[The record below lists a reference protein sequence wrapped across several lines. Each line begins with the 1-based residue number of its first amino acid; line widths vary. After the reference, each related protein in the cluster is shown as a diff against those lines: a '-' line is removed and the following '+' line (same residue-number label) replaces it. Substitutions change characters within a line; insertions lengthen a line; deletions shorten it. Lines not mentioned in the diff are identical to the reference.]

1 MGKGLIT
8 LRDYSRE
15 DIEEIL
21 SLARTMA
28 RYQRTGTD
36 IAQGKILAAL
46 FFEPSTRTRLSFETA
61 MLRLGGKVIGFSSTE
76 GTSVGK
82 GETLADTVR
91 TVAQY
96 ADLLVIRHPREGAAQ
111 LAAEFSSLPVINAGD
126 GSGNHPTQTLLDLY
140 TMIDHLKDLEGR
152 EIALVGDLRYGRTVH
167 SLAPALALFGAKLI
181 LVSPQELRIKN
192 EIKEEL
198 DRSGVKLRETE
209 DITDALGADVL
220 YITRIQQ
227 ERFPDATEY
236 AKVAGAYR
244 IDRQLLGKRNP
255 LIMHPLPRVDEIAAD
270 VDDLPTAVYFE
281 QAGNGVPVRIAL
293 IVRALGLG
301 G

>member
-1 MGKGLIT
+1 
-8 LRDYSRE
+8 
-15 DIEEIL
+15 
-21 SLARTMA
+21 MA

-46 FFEPSTRTRLSFETA
+46 FFEASTRTRLSFETA
-61 MLRLGGKVIGFSSTE
+61 MLRLGGKVIGFSSAE
-76 GTSVGK
+76 GTSVSK
-82 GETLADTVR
+82 NETLADTVR

-96 ADLLVIRHPREGAAQ
+96 ADLIVIRHPCEGAAQ

-140 TMIDHLKDLEGR
+140 TMIDHLKDLEGK

-167 SLAPALALFGAKLI
+167 SLAPVLALFGAKLI
-181 LVSPQELRIKN
+181 LVSPQELRIKK

-198 DRSGVKLRETE
+198 DRSKVTLRETE
-209 DITDALGADVL
+209 DITDAIDADVL

-227 ERFPDATEY
+227 ERFPDASEY
-236 AKVAGAYR
+236 AKVAGSYR
-244 IDRQLLGKRNP
+244 IDRQLLGKRTP
-255 LIMHPLPRVDEIAAD
+255 LIMHPLPRVDELAAD
-270 VDDLPTAVYFE
+270 VDDLATAVYFE

-293 IVRALGLG
+293 IMRALGLEVELNG
-301 G
+301 TDEN